1 MEDPEYLNT
10 YQSSARGLGL
20 DELLYNFQAAD
31 EKRTKHERDAEQNNV
46 FPIMIGGH
54 FHNFLYSS
62 RLDLTSSLRC
72 PRVLTEGVHYTVGKW
87 CKYLGLS
94 LIF

>member
-1 MEDPEYLNT
+1 MEDPGHLNT

-31 EKRTKHERDAEQNNV
+31 KKRTKHEREAEQNNV

-62 RLDLTSSLRC
+62 RLDFMSSLRY
-72 PRVLTEGVHYTVGKW
+72 PRVLTEGV
-87 CKYLGLS
+87 
-94 LIF
+94 

>member
-31 EKRTKHERDAEQNNV
+31 EKRTKHEGEAEQNNV
-46 FPIMIGGH
+46 FPIMTGDH
-54 FHNFLYSS
+54 CYNFLYSS
-62 RLDLTSSLRC
+62 GLHLLSSIQYLRV
-72 PRVLTEGVHYTVGKW
+72 RTDGVQVQ
-87 CKYLGLS
+87 
-94 LIF
+94 